1 MPPPPSRRLGQDG
14 IPCVFV
20 VNLQDFGK
28 AANVFIVSNF
38 VLFRRVAQGAWWI
51 LNNNKKTSK
60 NENETDDQVDLRQ
73 LNFHHEK
80 ID

>member
-38 VLFRRVAQGAWWI
+38 VLFKRVAQGAWWI
-51 LNNNKKTSK
+51 AKFFQ
-60 NENETDDQVDLRQ
+60 D
-73 LNFHHEK
+73 NF
-80 ID
+80 